1 MLYIFDWDGTISNSA
16 EKIIRCMQQ
25 AAVSAG
31 VTPRDD
37 AAIKNIIG
45 LGLPEAIRTLY
56 PSISAEAADAVRD
69 GYSEHF
75 ISADVTPSP
84 FFPGAAEA
92 MTQLRDQGHSLAVAT
107 GKSRRGLDRVLGRL
121 GMDTFFHDS
130 RCADETA
137 SKPNPKMLWELLT
150 AFDLSPT
157 EAVMIGDTEYDMAM
171 AHAIG
176 MPRIAVSFG
185 AHHIDRLKA
194 YQPELCI
201 DNFAD
206 ILNWQPKK
214 GEP

>member
-31 VTPRDD
+31 IQPRDD

-45 LGLPEAIRTLY
+45 LGLPEAISALY
-56 PSISAEAADAVRD
+56 PNISTLAADAIRD

-75 ISADVTPSP
+75 IAADVTPSP

-92 MTQLRDQGHSLAVAT
+92 MNVLRDQGHHLAVAT

-121 GMDTFFHDS
+121 GMNAFFHDS

-137 SKPNPKMLWELLT
+137 SKPDPKMLWELLN
-150 AFDLSPT
+150 AFELSPT

-176 MPRIAVSFG
+176 MPKIAVSFG
-185 AHHIDRLKA
+185 AHHIDRLKT
-194 YQPELCI
+194 YQPELCV
-201 DNFAD
+201 DRFD
-206 ILNWQPKK
+206 EILNWQPKK
-214 GEP
+214 G